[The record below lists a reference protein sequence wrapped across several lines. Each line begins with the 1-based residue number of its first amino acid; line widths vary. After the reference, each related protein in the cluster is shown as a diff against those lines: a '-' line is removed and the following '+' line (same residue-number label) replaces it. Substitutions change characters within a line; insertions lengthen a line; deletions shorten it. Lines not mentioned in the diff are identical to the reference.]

1 MVTLEQVEKLREYA
15 NVSYDEAK
23 KALEKNEGDILQ
35 ALIDLEQEGKAKS
48 PQDGGKYVSKAAV
61 EEESE
66 KTEEAGKKKT
76 KAKGE
81 ERSGF
86 RDNMNRFLKWLG
98 EIIHK
103 GNINLLV
110 VQKHGENI
118 ITLPVTV
125 LVILLL
131 VGFWVVIPLLVVGL
145 FFNFR
150 YSFEGPDLGSDK
162 VNRVMDNVSQAAEN
176 IKQDIKKD

>member
-35 ALIDLEQEGKAKS
+35 ALIDLEQEGKTKS
-48 PQDGGKYVSKAAV
+48 PQDGGKYVYSAADY
-61 EEESE
+61 EYSE
-66 KTEEAGKKKT
+66 KTEGAGKKKS
-76 KAKGE
+76 KDKE
-81 ERSGF
+81 EPSAF
-86 RDNMNRFLKWLG
+86 KDNMSRFFKWLG

-110 VQKHGENI
+110 VQKNGENI
-118 ITLPVTV
+118 IKLPVTV
-125 LVILLL
+125 VVVFLL
-131 VGFWVVIPLLVVGL
+131 VGFWFILPLLVVGL

-150 YSFEGPDLGSDK
+150 YSFEGPDLGSEK

>member
-35 ALIDLEQEGKAKS
+35 ALIDLEQEGKTKS
-48 PQDGGKYVSKAAV
+48 PQDGGKYVFSATDY
-61 EEESE
+61 EDSE
-66 KTEEAGKKKT
+66 KTEDADKSES
-76 KAKGE
+76 KAKGQNY
-81 ERSGF
+81 SAF

-110 VQKHGENI
+110 VQKYGENI
-118 ITLPVTV
+118 IKLPVTV

-150 YSFEGPDLGSDK
+150 YSFEGPDFGNDK
-162 VNRVMDNVSQAAEN
+162 VNRVMNNVAQAAEDM
-176 IKQDIKKD
+176 KEDIKKQ

>member
-1 MVTLEQVEKLREYA
+1 
-15 NVSYDEAK
+15 N
-23 KALEKNEGDILQ
+23 I
-35 ALIDLEQEGKAKS
+35 
-48 PQDGGKYVSKAAV
+48 
-61 EEESE
+61 
-66 KTEEAGKKKT
+66 
-76 KAKGE
+76 
-81 ERSGF
+81 
-86 RDNMNRFLKWLG
+86 NRFFKWLS

-118 ITLPVTV
+118 IKLPVTV
-125 LVILLL
+125 LVIFLI
-131 VGFWVVIPLLVVGL
+131 VGFWFIIPLLVVGL

-176 IKQDIKKD
+176 IKQDIKK

>member
-35 ALIDLEQEGKAKS
+35 AVIDLEQEGKTKL
-48 PQDGGKYVSKAAV
+48 PQDGGKYVYSADDY
-61 EEESE
+61 EDSE
-66 KTEEAGKKKT
+66 KTEGSEKNKSKS
-76 KAKGE
+76 KGE
-81 ERSGF
+81 ESSAF
-86 RDNMNRFLKWLG
+86 RDNMNRFFKWLG
-98 EIIHK
+98 EIVHK

-118 ITLPVTV
+118 IKLPVTV
-125 LVILLL
+125 LVIFLI

-150 YSFEGPDLGSDK
+150 YSFEGPDFGNDK

-176 IKQDIKKD
+176 IKEDIKK

>member
-35 ALIDLEQEGKAKS
+35 ALIDLEQEGKTKS
-48 PQDGGKYVSKAAV
+48 PQDGGKYVYSAADY
-61 EEESE
+61 EDSE
-66 KTEEAGKKKT
+66 KTESCGKS
-76 KAKGE
+76 KAKSKRE
-81 ERSGF
+81 EPSAF
-86 RDNMNRFLKWLG
+86 RDNMNRFFKWLG

-118 ITLPVTV
+118 IKLPVTV
-125 LVILLL
+125 VVVLLI
-131 VGFWVVIPLLVVGL
+131 VGFWVVIPLLIVGL

-162 VNRVMDNVSQAAEN
+162 VNRMMDNVSQAAEN
-176 IKQDIKKD
+176 IKQDIKK

>member
-15 NVSYDEAK
+15 NVSYEEAK

-35 ALIDLEQEGKAKS
+35 ALIDLEQEGKTKS
-48 PQDGGKYVSKAAV
+48 PKDGGKYIYSAADY
-61 EEESE
+61 EDSE
-66 KTEEAGKKKT
+66 KTEGSEKKKS

-81 ERSGF
+81 EPSAF
-86 RDNMNRFLKWLG
+86 RDNMNRFFKWLG

-110 VQKHGENI
+110 IQKHGENVI
-118 ITLPVTV
+118 KLPVTV
-125 LVILLL
+125 VVVLLI
-131 VGFWVVIPLLVVGL
+131 VGFWCIIPLLIVGL

-176 IKQDIKKD
+176 IKQDIKK